1 MPEPD
6 ISPSIIQGFPPVVAA
21 LQQRGLLQR
30 ALHDG
35 LFPALMFR
43 AEALREEWQGQTGT
57 SITMTRPGLL
67 PPITTPAVAGRDPD
81 AQQETYEQWT
91 AHLQRYNGSIPVHV
105 PTSAHAAISLFVSK
119 VNLLGLQAGQSLN
132 RLPRNKLYKTYLSGQ
147 TVTIAAALSGD
158 TSIQVASLSGFR
170 DVLTGAGTNIAPAA
184 VSATT
189 PLSIAIT
196 NAPTITRNV
205 IGVQPL
211 VPDDP
216 DGPGILVLDAAL
228 GAAVAARTPV
238 LAENR
243 PRIIRSG
250 GGNSVDAIGPNDT
263 FVLQDAIAAT
273 NWLRRNNVPPHED
286 GLYHA
291 HISADGN
298 EQVFTDEVFQRL
310 NTALPDGVR
319 YQEAFIGK
327 IAGLAFFFNNET
339 PSWDNSGRRTATGSS
354 AQYSENIAAETVNEG
369 GVSIARMVVTGRGSI
384 YEQVFDQANYVTEA
398 GITGRIGEFNVTY
411 GGMQVSTDDVRVI
424 FRAPQNKTMDL
435 MDVTWDITTSFT
447 CPSDVRTG
455 GPQRYKRAVVI
466 EHAMTS
472 G

>member
-1 MPEPD
+1 MADLP

-21 LQQRGLLQR
+21 LQQQGLLER

-43 AEALREEWQGQTGT
+43 EEALREDWQGQTGT

-67 PPITTPAVAGRDPD
+67 PPITTPMVAGVDPA
-81 AQQETYEQWT
+81 AQQETYEQWV
-91 AHLQRYNGSIPVHV
+91 AYLQRYVGSIDVHV
-105 PTSAHAAISLFVSK
+105 PTSAHGAVNLFVSK

-132 RLPRNKLYKTYLSGQ
+132 RLPRNKLYRTYISGQ
-147 TVTIAAALSGD
+147 TTTTVAALAAD

-170 DVLTGAGTNIAPAA
+170 DVLVGAGTNVAPVG

-205 IGVQPL
+205 VGVSPL
-211 VPDDP
+211 DADDL

-228 GAAVAARTPV
+228 GANVAARTPV

-243 PRIIRSG
+243 PRIIRAG
-250 GGNSVDAIGPNDT
+250 GGNSVDALGANDL
-263 FVLQDAIAAT
+263 FQIQDAIAAT
-273 NWLRRNNVPPHED
+273 NWLRRNNVQPHED
-286 GLYHA
+286 GTYHA
-291 HISADGN
+291 HISSDGN

-310 NTALPDGVR
+310 HTALPDGVR
-319 YQEAFIGK
+319 YQEAFIGR
-327 IAGLAFFFNNET
+327 IAGCSFFFNNET
-339 PSWDNSGRRTATGSS
+339 PDLLNSGVRTATGSNAS
-354 AQYSENIAAETVNEG
+354 YSRDIAGETVNEG
-369 GVSIARMVVTGRGSI
+369 GVNVGRIVVTGRGAM

-398 GITGRIGEFNVTY
+398 GITGRVGDFNVSY
-411 GGMQVSTDDVRVI
+411 AGMEVRTDDIRVI
-424 FRAPQNKTMDL
+424 FRPPMNKTMDQ
-435 MDVTWDITTSFT
+435 MSVTWDITTSFT

-466 EHAMTS
+466 EHALTS
-472 G
+472 